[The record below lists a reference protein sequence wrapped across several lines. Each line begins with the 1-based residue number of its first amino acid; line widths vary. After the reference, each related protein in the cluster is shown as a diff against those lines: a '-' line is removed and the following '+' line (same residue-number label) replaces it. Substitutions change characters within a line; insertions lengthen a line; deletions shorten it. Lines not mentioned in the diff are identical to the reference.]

1 MKYNTRNLAAMLLTT
16 ATIGNVN
23 AAEIKDPKC
32 ISKMKIEY
40 VAENIQKHF
49 PEVRPNTYLLDGKK
63 GRSSKGQLT
72 VHLYSTTKPSPKDL
86 SFFDRRGP
94 ESTWYNVSSDFQG
107 KIGCADEGI
116 KLTRTHTDSFDKK
129 EAQRRFNQIVNSA
142 YNKIS
147 VLLKEYEKAVENHSE
162 IGSDKTEKLVEELT
176 AKMEQ
181 ENAWDY
187 QRRSEQILSKFNI
200 NNLQQKVGAL
210 SGGQKKRLSLALLL
224 LENADILLLDEPTN
238 HLDIS
243 MIEWL
248 EKFLQQQNITV
259 LMVTHDR
266 YFLERVCNN
275 IMELEGGNLY
285 HHKGN
290 FSYFLE
296 KRAERES
303 NFDVEIGKAQKLMKK
318 ELEWIRRSPKART
331 TKSKARIDNF
341 DKIKKKASSKR
352 ITQELNIDVKMDRM
366 GGKILELKN
375 IKKSFGDLT
384 ILDGFDYTFKKG
396 ERIGILGKNGVGKST
411 FLNIITGRENPDS
424 GKINVGE
431 TINYGYFTQ
440 GGLDTDEDRR
450 VITVLKDIAEFIVMS
465 DKRKVSASQLLE
477 HFMFTPEMQF
487 TEVKRLSG
495 GERRRLYLL
504 TVLMKNPN
512 FLILDEPTN
521 DLDLLTLTKL
531 EEFLLQYKGCLILV
545 SHDRYFM
552 DKLTEHLFVFTG
564 NGEIEDHYCTYS
576 EYREKEIAQEK
587 EFKKI
592 QHLEKQNSK
601 VKAPK
606 KKLSFN
612 DQYEYTNLEKEIQDL
627 EKEKSEIE
635 SNIQIPNI
643 ELAKIMEKSERL
655 GIVINLIDE
664 KEMRWMELDEMQ

>member
-1 MKYNTRNLAAMLLTT
+1 MNLLA
-16 ATIGNVN
+16 V
-23 AAEIKDPKC
+23 
-32 ISKMKIEY
+32 
-40 VAENIQKHF
+40 EN
-49 PEVRPNTYLLDGKK
+49 LGKNF
-63 GRSSKGQLT
+63 GERVLFEGLSFGLSKGDKVALIANNGT
-72 VHLYSTTKPSPKDL
+72 GK
-86 SFFDRRGP
+86 
-94 ESTWYNVSSDFQG
+94 SSML
-107 KIGCADEGI
+107 KILAGQDTSDEGEVI
-116 KLTRTHTDSFDKK
+116 FRNNCKVSYLSQDAIFDDNLSI
-129 EAQRRFNQIVNSA
+129 NQLINSA
-142 YNKIS
+142 HNKIS
-147 VLLKEYEKAVENHSE
+147 LLVKEYEKAVENHSK
-162 IGSDKTEKLVEELT
+162 IGNTKSEKAVEELT

-187 QRRSEQILSKFNI
+187 QRKSEQILSKFNI
-200 NNLQQKVGAL
+200 NNLAQKVGAL
-210 SGGQKKRLSLALLL
+210 SGGQKKRLALALLL

-248 EKFLQQQNITV
+248 EKYLQQQNITL

-266 YFLERVCNN
+266 YFLERVCNH

-303 NFDVEIGKAQKLMKK
+303 NFDVEIAKAQKLMKK

-341 DKIKKKASSKR
+341 DKIKKKATSKR

-375 IKKSFGDLT
+375 IKKSYDDLV

-411 FLNIITGRENPDS
+411 FLNIITGKEKADS
-424 GKINVGE
+424 GKINIGE

-440 GGLDTDEDRR
+440 GGLAVDEDRR
-450 VITVLKDIAEFIVMS
+450 VIQILKDIAEFIVMS

-495 GERRRLYLL
+495 GERRRLHLL

-531 EEFLLQYKGCLILV
+531 EEFLLQFKGCLILV
-545 SHDRYFM
+545 SHDRFFM

-564 NGEIEDHYCTYS
+564 DGKVEDHYCTYS
-576 EYREKEIAQEK
+576 EYRTQQIQEEK

-592 QHLEKQNSK
+592 QHLEKENSK

-612 DQYEYTNLEKEIQDL
+612 EKYEYDTLEKEVEEL
-627 EKEKSEIE
+627 EKERTVLEI
-635 SNIQIPNI
+635 SIQKPNI
-643 ELAKIMEKSERL
+643 ALDEMMQKSKRL
-655 GIVINLIDE
+655 GEVLNLIEE
-664 KEMRWMELDEMQ
+664 KEFRWMELDEKQ

>member
-1 MKYNTRNLAAMLLTT
+1 MNLLAVDNLGKNFGERVLFEGLNFGLNKGDKVALIANNGTGKSSML
-16 ATIGNVN
+16 
-23 AAEIKDPKC
+23 
-32 ISKMKIEY
+32 KIL
-40 VAENIQKHF
+40 A
-49 PEVRPNTYLLDGKK
+49 
-63 GRSSKGQLT
+63 GQ
-72 VHLYSTTKPSPKDL
+72 D
-86 SFFDRRGP
+86 
-94 ESTWYNVSSDFQG
+94 
-107 KIGCADEGI
+107 IADEGEVVFRNSCRVSYLAQDAI
-116 KLTRTHTDSFDKK
+116 FNDDLTID
-129 EAQRRFNQIVNSA
+129 ELINSA
-142 YNKIS
+142 HNKIS
-147 VLLKEYEKAVENHSE
+147 LLVKEYEDAVENHSKA
-162 IGSDKTEKLVEELT
+162 GSSNTERIVEELT

-187 QRRSEQILSKFNI
+187 QRRTEQILSRFNI
-200 NNLQQKVGAL
+200 NNFDKKVGDL

-248 EKFLQQQNITV
+248 EKYLQQQNITV

-266 YFLERVCNN
+266 YFLERVCNH
-275 IMELEGGNLY
+275 IIELEAGNLY

-290 FSYFLE
+290 YGYFLE
-296 KRAERES
+296 KRTERES
-303 NFDVEIGKAQKLMKK
+303 NFDVEIAKAQKLMKK

-341 DKIKKKASSKR
+341 DKIKKKATSKR
-352 ITQELNIDVKMDRM
+352 ITKELNIDVKMDRI

-375 IKKSFGDLT
+375 IKKSYDDLL

-411 FLNIITGRENPDS
+411 FLNIITGKEKADS
-424 GKINVGE
+424 GKINIGE
-431 TINYGYFTQ
+431 TINFGYFTQ
-440 GGLDTDEDRR
+440 GGLSIDDNRR

-495 GERRRLYLL
+495 GEKRRLHLL

-545 SHDRYFM
+545 SHDRFFM
-552 DKLTEHLFVFTG
+552 DKLTEHLLVFKG

-576 EYREKEIAQEK
+576 EYRMQQIKEEK

-592 QHLEKQNSK
+592 QHLEKENSK
-601 VKAPK
+601 MKTVS

-612 DQYEYTNLEKEIQDL
+612 DQYEYNNLEKELSEL
-627 EKEKSEIE
+627 EKEK
-635 SNIQIPNI
+635 I
-643 ELAKIMEKSERL
+643 ELESLIQNPDIELSEMMETSKRL
-655 GIVINLIDE
+655 GVVINLIDE
-664 KEMRWMELDEMQ
+664 KEIRWMELDEMQ

>member
-1 MKYNTRNLAAMLLTT
+1 MNLLA
-16 ATIGNVN
+16 V
-23 AAEIKDPKC
+23 
-32 ISKMKIEY
+32 
-40 VAENIQKHF
+40 EN
-49 PEVRPNTYLLDGKK
+49 LGKNF
-63 GRSSKGQLT
+63 GERILFEGLSFGLSKGDKVALIANNGT
-72 VHLYSTTKPSPKDL
+72 GKSSMLKIL
-86 SFFDRRGP
+86 SGQDA
-94 ESTWYNVSSDFQG
+94 
-107 KIGCADEGI
+107 ADEGEVI
-116 KLTRTHTDSFDKK
+116 FRNECRVSYLSQDAIFDDSLTIN
-129 EAQRRFNQIVNSA
+129 ELINSA
-142 YNKIS
+142 HNKIS
-147 VLLKEYEKAVENHSE
+147 VLVKEYEKAVENHSKE
-162 IGSDKTEKLVEELT
+162 DNTQTEKLVEELT

-187 QRRSEQILSKFNI
+187 QRKSEQILSKFNI
-200 NNLQQKVGAL
+200 NNLQQKVGKL

-224 LENADILLLDEPTN
+224 LENADVLLLDEPTN

-248 EKFLQQQNITV
+248 EKYLQQQNITV

-266 YFLERVCNN
+266 YFLERVCNH
-275 IMELEGGNLY
+275 IIELEGGNLY

-318 ELEWIRRSPKART
+318 ELEWMRRSPKART

-341 DKIKKKASSKR
+341 DKIKKKATSKR
-352 ITQELNIDVKMDRM
+352 VTQELNIDVKMDRM

-375 IKKSFGDLT
+375 IQKSFGDLK
-384 ILDGFDYTFKKG
+384 ILEGFDYTFKRG

-411 FLNIITGRENPDS
+411 FLNIITGKEKPDS

-440 GGLDTDEDRR
+440 GGLSVDEDRR
-450 VITVLKDIAEFIVMS
+450 VIQVLKDIADFIVMS
-465 DKRKVSASQLLE
+465 DNRKVSASQLLE

-495 GERRRLYLL
+495 GERRRLHLL

-545 SHDRYFM
+545 SHDRFFM
-552 DKLTEHLFVFTG
+552 DKLTEHLFVFK
-564 NGEIEDHYCTYS
+564 GEGIIEDHYCTYS
-576 EYREKEIAQEK
+576 EYRTKQIEEEK

-592 QHLEKQNSK
+592 QHQEKENSK
-601 VKAPK
+601 VKTTK
-606 KKLSFN
+606 KKLSYN
-612 DQYEYTNLEKEIQDL
+612 EKYEYDNLEKELPKL
-627 EKEKSEIE
+627 EKERKKLEE
-635 SNIQIPNI
+635 TIQNPTI
-643 ELAKIMEKSERL
+643 AMEEMMVQSARL
-655 GIVINLIDE
+655 GEIVNLIDE
-664 KEMRWMELDEMQ
+664 KEMRWLELDEKQ

>member
-1 MKYNTRNLAAMLLTT
+1 MNLLA
-16 ATIGNVN
+16 V
-23 AAEIKDPKC
+23 
-32 ISKMKIEY
+32 
-40 VAENIQKHF
+40 EN
-49 PEVRPNTYLLDGKK
+49 LGKNF
-63 GRSSKGQLT
+63 GERILFEGLSFGLSKGDKVALIANNGTGKSSMLKILAGQ
-72 VHLYSTTKPSPKDL
+72 D
-86 SFFDRRGP
+86 
-94 ESTWYNVSSDFQG
+94 SSD
-107 KIGCADEGI
+107 EGEVI
-116 KLTRTHTDSFDKK
+116 FRNECKVSYLSQDAIFDDKLTINELIS
-129 EAQRRFNQIVNSA
+129 SA
-142 YNKIS
+142 HNKIS
-147 VLLKEYEKAVENHSE
+147 ILVKDYEKAVENHSNQ
-162 IGSDKTEKLVEELT
+162 GSSQTEKLVEELT

-248 EKFLQQQNITV
+248 EKFLQQQNITL

-352 ITQELNIDVKMDRM
+352 ITKELNIDVKMDRM

-375 IKKSFGDLT
+375 IKKSFGELT

-411 FLNIITGRENPDS
+411 FLNIITGREKPDS

-465 DKRKVSASQLLE
+465 DNRKVSASQLLE

-545 SHDRYFM
+545 SHDRFFM

-564 NGEIEDHYCTYS
+564 NGEIKDHYCTYS
-576 EYREKEIAQEK
+576 QYREKEIAQEK

-601 VKAPK
+601 FKAPK

-612 DQYEYTNLEKEIQDL
+612 DQFEYNNLEKELSEL
-627 EKEKSEIE
+627 EKEKKELE
-635 SNIQIPNI
+635 LLIQDPSLILDLI
-643 ELAKIMEKSERL
+643 LEKSARL
-655 GIVINLIDE
+655 GKIINMIDE
-664 KEMRWMELDEMQ
+664 KELRWLELDDMQ

>member
-1 MKYNTRNLAAMLLTT
+1 MNLLA
-16 ATIGNVN
+16 V
-23 AAEIKDPKC
+23 
-32 ISKMKIEY
+32 
-40 VAENIQKHF
+40 EN
-49 PEVRPNTYLLDGKK
+49 LGKNF
-63 GRSSKGQLT
+63 GERILFEGLSFGLSKGDKVALIANNGTGKSSMLKILAGQ
-72 VHLYSTTKPSPKDL
+72 D
-86 SFFDRRGP
+86 
-94 ESTWYNVSSDFQG
+94 SSDEGEVIFRNEC
-107 KIGCADEGI
+107 KISYLSQDAIFDDR
-116 KLTRTHTDSFDKK
+116 LTIN
-129 EAQRRFNQIVNSA
+129 ELINSA
-142 YNKIS
+142 HNKIS
-147 VLLKEYEKAVENHSE
+147 ILVKDYEKAVEDHSK
-162 IGSDKTEKLVEELT
+162 GGNAQTEKLVEELT

-424 GKINVGE
+424 GKINIGE

-477 HFMFTPEMQF
+477 HFMFSPEMQF

-545 SHDRYFM
+545 SHDRFFM

-627 EKEKSEIE
+627 EKEKSELE

-643 ELAKIMEKSERL
+643 ELAEIMEKSERL